1 MKVWARVGIEMDIN
15 VEDIQNEQKVIEAIK
30 AGRINGDIYFPE
42 EADENDELYE
52 ALRAQG
58 DNEECWTDAIDENG
72 FGFTPQML
80 QNVSSFRES
89 MHNVERLEE
98 EEDYDAHFDA
108 SKRTLDLASS
118 IIDTLFGKAQA

>member
-1 MKVWARVGIEMDIN
+1 MQVWARVGIEMDIN
-15 VEDIQNEQKVIEAIK
+15 AEDIQNEKKVIEAIK

-42 EADENDELYE
+42 DAYENESLYE
-52 ALRAQG
+52 ELRAQG
-58 DNEECWTDAIDENG
+58 NNDECSLTALDENG
-72 FGFTPQML
+72 FGFTLEML
-80 QNVSSFRES
+80 QEVENFRES
-89 MHNVERLEE
+89 MQNVEHLEE

>member
-1 MKVWARVGIEMDIN
+1 MKVWARVGIEMDIA
-15 VEDIQNEQKVIEAIK
+15 VSDIQDEQKVIEAIK
-30 AGRINGDIYFPE
+30 AGKINGDIYFPE

-58 DNEECWTDAIDENG
+58 DNEECWTDAMDENG

-80 QNVSSFRES
+80 QNVRAFRKL
-89 MHNVERLEE
+89 MQNVERLEE
-98 EEDYDAHFDA
+98 EEDYDTHFDA
-108 SKRTLDLASS
+108 SKRTLDLVSE